1 MDTLALL
8 PFTSADARQQL
19 LSDLAS
25 ATETLALAL
34 ARLGAAYEQLDE
46 DTSDRLEQQLFRP
59 LQRAYARAQRT
70 HSEFSDRHGLPR
82 RRFDAPSP
90 GLESQ
95 GAGELIEKAA
105 DAIGEADLAIG
116 ELQDSMLPVEVGDVE
131 LRAGLAEVRTLI
143 DTLPA
148 RARGLVRTIGR

>member
-46 DTSDRLEQQLFRP
+46 DTSDRLEQQLRVETLADRGAEIAGVAVGTGVQGNDPLNVRP
-59 LQRAYARAQRT
+59 VDPEGARTQ
-70 HSEFSDRHGLPR
+70 
-82 RRFDAPSP
+82 
-90 GLESQ
+90 Q
-95 GAGELIEKAA
+95 
-105 DAIGEADLAIG
+105 
-116 ELQDSMLPVEVGDVE
+116 
-131 LRAGLAEVRTLI
+131 
-143 DTLPA
+143 
-148 RARGLVRTIGR
+148 